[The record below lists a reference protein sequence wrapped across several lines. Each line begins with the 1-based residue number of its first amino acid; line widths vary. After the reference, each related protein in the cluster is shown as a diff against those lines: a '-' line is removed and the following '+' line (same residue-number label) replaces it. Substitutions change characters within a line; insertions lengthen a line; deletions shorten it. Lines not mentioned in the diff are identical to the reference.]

1 MFDLASFT
9 LRDMTECGAALR
21 KLGVGAHSME
31 EAANRVVR
39 YLYEHLVDKPSGKP
53 SCALVRFFKTHSYE
67 GLDATLRE
75 FANRMLGGRAPLPAM
90 QCLTLLATA
99 GDKPEWNS
107 RGASVGHQA
116 IPLPSPEMVS
126 RAPMISNLIKQLGLE
141 IETVVKPDPRLL
153 TDLEQRSFNVFHVPD
168 AAGSSYIP
176 AQQEFVVPSQIKSV
190 LGFGGVLSAGSLFAV
205 VMFSKCP
212 IGRETAELFKPL
224 ALNVKMA
231 VLPCEETVFA

>member
-39 YLYEHLVDKPSGKP
+39 YLYEHLVDKPSGQP
-53 SCALVRFFKTHSYE
+53 SCALVRFFKTHPYE
-67 GLDATLRE
+67 EFDAPLRE
-75 FANRMLGGRAPLPAM
+75 FATRMLDGRAPSPAM

-107 RGASVGHQA
+107 RKTSVGHQA
-116 IPLPSPEMVS
+116 IPLPSPEMVR

-141 IETVVKPDPRLL
+141 IEMVVKPDPHLL
-153 TDLEQRSFNVFHVPD
+153 TDLTQESFNVFHVPE
-168 AAGSSYIP
+168 AAGSPYIP
-176 AQQEFVVPSQIKSV
+176 AQQEFVIPFQIKSV
-190 LGFGGVLSAGSLFAV
+190 LGFGGILPSGSLFAV

-224 ALNVKMA
+224 ALNVKVA
-231 VLPCEETVFA
+231 VLPCEGTVFT